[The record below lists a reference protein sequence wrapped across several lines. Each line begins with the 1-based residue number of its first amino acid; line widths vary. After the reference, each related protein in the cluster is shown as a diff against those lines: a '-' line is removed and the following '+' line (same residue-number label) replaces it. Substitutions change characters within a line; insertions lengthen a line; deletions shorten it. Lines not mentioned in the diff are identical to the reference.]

1 MVKNLPANAGNIGD
15 IGLIAGWGRS
25 PAEENDNPF
34 QDSCLEDPMGRG
46 SWWAMVQGVAK
57 SQTSQHT
64 HTHTHTHITFV
75 TITHIFTTGALSF
88 CFCGYLLKVPFKA
101 FSL

>member
-1 MVKNLPANAGNIGD
+1 MGLLGGSMVKNLPANAGNIGD

-46 SWWAMVQGVAK
+46 SWWAMVQGVGK

-64 HTHTHTHITFV
+64 HTHTHTSP
-75 TITHIFTTGALSF
+75 L
-88 CFCGYLLKVPFKA
+88 
-101 FSL
+101 